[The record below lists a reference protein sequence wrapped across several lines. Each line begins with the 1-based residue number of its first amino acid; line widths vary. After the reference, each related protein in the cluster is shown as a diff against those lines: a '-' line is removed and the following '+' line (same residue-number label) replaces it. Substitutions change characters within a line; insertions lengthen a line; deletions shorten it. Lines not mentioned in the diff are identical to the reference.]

1 MRVEFATAAL
11 AALLLAAC
19 GSEEAAPASAPAE
32 PAAAP
37 APAVEAA
44 KPTAAEVLDVV
55 LADPRRGDGADRDLF
70 RHPKETLLFFGFEPD
85 MTVVEI
91 WPGGGWYTQVLA
103 PALKAGGGTYIAAGF
118 DPASDSAFVQRS
130 VAAFN
135 ENFVQQPEEYGDIV
149 QTVFSAEKGDIA
161 PAGSAD
167 LVLSFRNVH
176 NWMGGG
182 HADKAFVDFYA
193 ALKPGGVLGVV
204 EHRQKT
210 GEQDPRAPT
219 GYVREDYVIAL
230 AEAAGFEFEGR
241 SDINGNPKD
250 AADHPFG
257 VWTLPPTM
265 RNSRGGE
272 AAPEDFD
279 PAKYA
284 AIGESDRMTL
294 KFRKPIDVDGA
305 LLE

>member
-1 MRVEFATAAL
+1 MRLELATAAL
-11 AALLLAAC
+11 AAFLLTAC
-19 GSEEAAPASAPAE
+19 GSEETPPAPAPAE
-32 PAAAP
+32 PAAPVPEAAP
-37 APAVEAA
+37 AA
-44 KPTAAEVLDVV
+44 PTAAEVLDDV
-55 LADPRRGDGADRDLF
+55 LADPRRGEGADRDVF

-91 WPGGGWYTQVLA
+91 WPGGGWYTKVLA
-103 PALKAGGGTYIAAGF
+103 PALKAGGGAYIAAGY
-118 DPASDSAFVQRS
+118 DPSLESAFVQRS
-130 VAAFN
+130 LKAYD
-135 ENFVQQPEEYGDIV
+135 ENFIQKPDEYGEIT
-149 QTVFSAEKGDIA
+149 QTIFTSEKGDIA

-182 HADKAFVDFYA
+182 YAEKAFVDFYT

-210 GEQDPRAPT
+210 GEQDPRAAS

-230 AEAAGFEFEGR
+230 AEAAGFELEGR
-241 SDINGNPKD
+241 SDINANPKD

-272 AAPEDFD
+272 ATPDDYD

-294 KFRKPIDVDGA
+294 KFRKPIDPDAA